1 MKTYMRPMTGWWRRN
16 PFYLWYTLRE
26 WSSFFL
32 TAYALVLLFGLA
44 QLSQGEAQYA
54 AWRASLATPAA
65 LLFHAAAL
73 LLVLYH
79 AWTWFKVMHKT
90 LPFVRVAGR
99 RVPDRAIFAVGIASS
114 ALLSLLLLLWVLA

>member
-1 MKTYMRPMTGWWRRN
+1 MKTYMRPMAGWWRRN

-26 WSSFFL
+26 WSAFFL
-32 TAYALVLLFGLA
+32 TGYALVLLSGLA
-44 QLSQGEAQYA
+44 RLVQGEAQYE
-54 AWRASLATPAA
+54 AWRASLASPAA
-65 LLFHAAAL
+65 LAFHAVAL

-99 RVPDRAIFAVGIASS
+99 RVPDGAIFAAGIAGS
-114 ALLSLLLLLWVLA
+114 ALLSALLLLWVLA

>member
-1 MKTYMRPMTGWWRRN
+1 MKTYTRTMSGWWRRN

-44 QLSQGEAQYA
+44 RLAQGEAQYNS
-54 AWRASLATPAA
+54 WRASLATPGAII
-65 LLFHAAAL
+65 FHAAAAL
-73 LLVLYH
+73 IVLYH

-90 LPFVRVAGR
+90 LPFLHIGGR
-99 RVPDRAIFAVGIASS
+99 RIPDSAIFAAGVGASVV
-114 ALLSLLLLLWVLA
+114 LSLLLFWGFA